1 MAIAVSFD
9 ERVST
14 FGNMHVVTGSFTISG
29 TSSAEVLDLSDHLST
44 VYSITVNGS
53 DNTQMHAWL
62 TDVGDASRCGNRC
75 NCVFLTHWVSI
86 TVNQY
91 SVTY

>member
-1 MAIAVSFD
+1 MAIAVTFD

-29 TSSAEVLDLSDHLST
+29 TSSAEVLDLSDHLGT
-44 VYSITVNGS
+44 IYSITVNGT

-62 TDVGDASRCGNRC
+62 TDVGDTTANIKAAANDKSGIFMAMGHR
-75 NCVFLTHWVSI
+75 
-86 TVNQY
+86 
-91 SVTY
+91 

>member
-1 MAIAVSFD
+1 MAISVSFD

-29 TSSAEVLDLSDHLST
+29 TSSAEVLDFSDHLST

-62 TDVGDASRCGNRC
+62 TDVGDATANIKEAANDKSGIFMAMGLR
-75 NCVFLTHWVSI
+75 
-86 TVNQY
+86 
-91 SVTY
+91 

>member
-1 MAIAVSFD
+1 MAIAVTFD
-9 ERVST
+9 ERLST

-29 TSSAEVLDLSDHLST
+29 SSSAEVLDLSDHLST

-62 TDVGDASRCGNRC
+62 TDVGDATANIKAAATDNSGIFMAMGLR
-75 NCVFLTHWVSI
+75 
-86 TVNQY
+86 
-91 SVTY
+91 

>member
-1 MAIAVSFD
+1 MAIAVTFD
-9 ERVST
+9 ERLST

-29 TSSAEVLDLSDHLST
+29 SSSAEVLDLSDHLST

-62 TDVGDASRCGNRC
+62 TDVGDATANIKAAATDKSGIFMAMGLR
-75 NCVFLTHWVSI
+75 
-86 TVNQY
+86 
-91 SVTY
+91 

>member
-1 MAIAVSFD
+1 MAIAVTFD

-44 VYSITVNGS
+44 VYSITVNGT

-62 TDVGDASRCGNRC
+62 TDVGDNTANIKAAANDKSGIFMAMGLR
-75 NCVFLTHWVSI
+75 
-86 TVNQY
+86 
-91 SVTY
+91 